1 LHDGSIPF
9 DFHVQFANFLH
20 LFPKMQNDYELSF
33 PALRGVQAGKEYYV
47 AMCPIKLV
55 VGLIKICD
63 DDEGVPA
70 ELRAQRTLNKARIPA
85 ITDYILQN
93 SNSYAFSS
101 LTVSIDSSVEFVPFG
116 NEGLARK
123 MGILK
128 VPYGVTYLINDG
140 QHRRAALEQALK
152 EKPELCNETIS
163 LVIYIDQGLKRS
175 QQLFADL
182 NRYAIRPTTS
192 LSILYDNR
200 DPMSRLMQDV
210 VDNVPI
216 FRDLTEKTKT
226 TISNRSRKLFTLSV
240 LYQSTAEL
248 LRKKKGTEPT
258 AKDQETAVAYW
269 TEVGKNITEWQQ
281 AAERKVATSDLRRD
295 CIHAH
300 GIALRALGRLGV
312 DLLASHPNDWKK
324 KLSGLKK
331 VDWGRQTSGLWEGR
345 AMTGGRIS
353 KAHNNIL
360 LTANVL
366 KKAVGLPLNPQEVE
380 VEAQFKRR

>member
-1 LHDGSIPF
+1 
-9 DFHVQFANFLH
+9 
-20 LFPKMQNDYELSF
+20 MQTDDYELSF

-47 AMCPIKLV
+47 AMCPINLV
-55 VGLIKICD
+55 VDLIKIND
-63 DDEGVPA
+63 DDDGVPA
-70 ELRAQRTLNKARIPA
+70 DLRAQRSMNKARIPA

-93 SNSYAFSS
+93 PTSYAFSS
-101 LTVSIDSSVEFVPFG
+101 LTVSIDSSVEFSPFG
-116 NEGLARK
+116 TEGLARR

-140 QHRRAALEQALK
+140 QHRRAALEQALR
-152 EKPELCNETIS
+152 EKPELRNETIS

-182 NRYAIRPTTS
+182 NRYAVRPTTS

-210 VDNVPI
+210 VDNVMI

-240 LYQSTAEL
+240 LYQATADL

-258 AKDQETAVAYW
+258 AKDQQIAVAYW

-281 AAERKVATSDLRRD
+281 AADRKVATSDLRRD

-324 KLSGLKK
+324 RLSGLKT
-331 VDWGRQTSGLWEGR
+331 VDWSRQGSGLWEGR
-345 AMTGGRIS
+345 AMTGGKIS

-366 KKAVGLPLNPQEVE
+366 KGAVGLPLNPQEEE
-380 VEAQFKRR
+380 VETQFKRR